1 MMTKLFSTR
10 CFKVFMYVALFAIS
24 FITVNAYAESGTGVF
39 DQIGNKMLDVF
50 QNVRSIIFIVG
61 GFGLV
66 GLGFAAIFGKIKW
79 TWLAALA
86 AGLAIVALAGAVVD
100 YVVKQQG
107 EKLSADDAASF
118 DIGTTWDE

>member
-1 MMTKLFSTR
+1 MMTKLFSNR

-24 FITVNAYAESGTGVF
+24 FVAVDAFADGEVF
-39 DQIGNKMLDVF
+39 TKISDKMISTF
-50 QNVRSIIFIVG
+50 KSVRSIIFIVG

-100 YVVKQQG
+100 YVTQQG
-107 EKLSADDAASF
+107 GTQGEYTYDTGEGLTDTWAD
-118 DIGTTWDE
+118 